1 MIFETDFRDIMEI
14 YICIT
19 IVAIFAGALS
29 GIVGTGSSLILLP
42 ILINIFGPKS
52 AMPIMAIA
60 AIIGNISRIVTWWR
74 EVDWRA
80 TLVYSLPGIPAASMG
95 EVDSNER

>member
-1 MIFETDFRDIMEI
+1 
-14 YICIT
+14 
-19 IVAIFAGALS
+19 
-29 GIVGTGSSLILLP
+29 
-42 ILINIFGPKS
+42 
-52 AMPIMAIA
+52 MPIMAIA